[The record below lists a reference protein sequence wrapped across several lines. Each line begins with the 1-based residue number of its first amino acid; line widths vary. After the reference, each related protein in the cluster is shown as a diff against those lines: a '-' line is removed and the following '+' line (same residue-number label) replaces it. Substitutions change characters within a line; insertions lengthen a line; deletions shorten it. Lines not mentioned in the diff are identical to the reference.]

1 MDVCESLAPGQ
12 QPAILTAL
20 SAVVTFPAREAAIL
34 ASSIRVVFSVHVLSD
49 TGYLDVG
56 VCAEISFP
64 SVKDLFKTMLG
75 Q

>member
-1 MDVCESLAPGQ
+1 MCGSLAPGQ
-12 QPAILTAL
+12 QTAILTAL
-20 SAVVTFPAREAAIL
+20 SAMVTFPAREAAIL
-34 ASSIRVVFSVHVLSD
+34 ASSVRVVFSVRVLSD

-64 SVKDLFKTMLG
+64 SVKDPFKTMLS